1 MMAPVLATEA
11 REASG
16 WRIRREG
23 KKDMSE
29 FVTTQIVAA
38 HALVAKLRER
48 AEEGQGMVEYAL
60 ILAFISILVIVALK
74 FLQPAIS
81 NTLNNVTN
89 SL

>member
-1 MMAPVLATEA
+1 
-11 REASG
+11 
-16 WRIRREG
+16 
-23 KKDMSE
+23 MSE
-29 FVTTQIVAA
+29 FVTKQIVAA
-38 HALVAKLRER
+38 QVLVARLRAR

-81 NTLNNVTN
+81 NTLNSVTN